1 VAEQIADYLLTG
13 AVTNAINM
21 PSISADEAPKLSPFV
36 KLADLL
42 GSFAGQ
48 LTETGIESV
57 TLEYE
62 GEVAGMNTRALTNAA
77 LCGLLKPL
85 LADVNVVSAPVLAK
99 QRDINVEE
107 VKREEPR
114 GVYETYMRL
123 TVKTERQERSVAGTV
138 FSDGKPR
145 LIQVKGMNMEAE
157 LGPHMLY
164 VTNEDKPGFIGAL
177 GSVLGNAGVN
187 IANFN
192 LGRTGAGA
200 DAIALIEVDQEV
212 TEDVL
217 KAVNELPHVRQ
228 AKALKF

>member
-1 VAEQIADYLLTG
+1 MADYLLNG

-21 PSISADEAPKLSPFV
+21 PSISAEEAPKLEPFV
-36 KLADLL
+36 KLAEEL

-48 LTETGIESV
+48 LTETGIEGV
-57 TLEYE
+57 TIEYE
-62 GEVAGMNTRALTNAA
+62 GEVAAMNTRALTNAA

-85 LADVNVVSAPVLAK
+85 LEDVNMVSAPIIAK
-99 QRDINVEE
+99 QRDIELEE

-114 GVYETYMRL
+114 GAYETYIRL

-145 LIQVKGMNMEAE
+145 LIQVKSINMEAE

-164 VTNEDKPGFIGAL
+164 LTNEDKPGFIGAL
-177 GSVLGNAGVN
+177 GTVLGNAGVN

-192 LGRTGAGA
+192 LGRTGAGQ
-200 DAIALIEVDQEV
+200 DAIALIEVDQEIGK
-212 TEDVL
+212 DVL
-217 KAVNELPHVRQ
+217 DAVNALPHVKVAR
-228 AKALKF
+228 ALSF